1 MRGTGATY
9 PWLPEGVELWSDPS
23 EADWV
28 VSGLLPWDTDA
39 VRVGSYMVG
48 AFERY
53 ARILH
58 PAGGRGG
65 QSSLRWAEVA
75 SRLSMP
81 FHADVQFQQLAGEDQ
96 GPHPVLGYITP
107 RVGSLPPELLRSLVT
122 LLRGWTEESE
132 TCWFAMWDGNGS
144 WWKGAHGGDGSFD
157 DERDSV
163 LRQAPR
169 VHTLS
174 RAYFLMRG
182 DPGEVEP
189 LYRSAGRQSP
199 ALWWPQSRS
208 WLVSTEVDAF
218 STYVGGSTSLI
229 EGLLGNQEI
238 EAVPSGVA
246 APLDWGL

>member
-28 VSGLLPWDTDA
+28 VSGLLPWDKDV

-48 AFERY
+48 GFERY

-75 SRLSMP
+75 ARLSVP
-81 FHADVQFQQLAGEDQ
+81 FHADVQFQQLAGEDLR
-96 GPHPVLGYITP
+96 HSALGNITP
-107 RVGSLPPELLRSLVT
+107 SAGSLPPELLRSLVT
-122 LLRGWTEESE
+122 LLQGWTEESE
-132 TCWFAMWDGNGS
+132 TCWFAMWTGNGS
-144 WWKGAHGGDGSFD
+144 WWKGAHGGRSFD

-163 LRQAPR
+163 LRQTPR
-169 VHTLS
+169 VHTQS

-182 DPGEVEP
+182 VLDDVEP
-189 LYRSAGRQSP
+189 LCGSAGGQSP

-229 EGLLGNQEI
+229 EGLLGSQEI